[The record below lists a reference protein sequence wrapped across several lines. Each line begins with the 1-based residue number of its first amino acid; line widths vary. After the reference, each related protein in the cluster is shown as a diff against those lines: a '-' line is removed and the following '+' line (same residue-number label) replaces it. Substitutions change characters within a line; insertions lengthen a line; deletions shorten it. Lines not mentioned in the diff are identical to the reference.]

1 MGMIKF
7 IWDYYITFNQLYRQ
21 NAYHK
26 VSFSIRYDIL
36 EYYIQWIWYPMV
48 IYTIRFECYDYI
60 QYEKTRTKIK

>member
-7 IWDYYITFNQLYRQ
+7 IWDYYITFNQLNRQ

-36 EYYIQWIWYPMV
+36 EYCIQWI
-48 IYTIRFECYDYI
+48 RHN
-60 QYEKTRTKIK
+60 KK